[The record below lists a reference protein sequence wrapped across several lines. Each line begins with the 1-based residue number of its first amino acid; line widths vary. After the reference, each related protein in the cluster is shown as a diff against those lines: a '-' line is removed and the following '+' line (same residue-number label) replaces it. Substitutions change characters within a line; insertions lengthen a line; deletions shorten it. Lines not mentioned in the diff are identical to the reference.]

1 MLLGPK
7 NFRPGQRDDNARLQK
22 LEKQV
27 AVLTAKLALIEDTIC
42 KSVAVL
48 MEDNKSVAAMVEG
61 AQPKRGPGR
70 PRKDEQ
76 AAA

>member
-22 LEKQV
+22 LERTVQQLM
-27 AVLTAKLALIEDTIC
+27 ARIDALE
-42 KSVAVL
+42 AR
-48 MEDNKSVAAMVEG
+48 
-61 AQPKRGPGR
+61 RGPGR

>member
-22 LEKQV
+22 LERQV
-27 AVLTAKLALIEDTIC
+27 QLLTAKLALLEETIC
-42 KSVAVL
+42 KSVSIL
-48 MEDNKSVAAMVEG
+48 MEETP
-61 AQPKRGPGR
+61 PKRGPGR